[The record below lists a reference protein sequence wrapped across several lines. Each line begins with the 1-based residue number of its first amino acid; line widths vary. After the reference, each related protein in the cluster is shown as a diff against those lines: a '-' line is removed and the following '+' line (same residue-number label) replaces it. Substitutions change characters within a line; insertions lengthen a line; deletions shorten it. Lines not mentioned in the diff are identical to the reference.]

1 MISHV
6 TGLVWA
12 NNSMLLVQAGMSP
25 QTV

>member
-1 MISHV
+1 V

-12 NNSMLLVQAGMSP
+12 NNCMLLVEAGMSP